1 ERLLERLL
9 EQELLA
15 AGRQDP
21 YFRTHPL
28 SRDRLEF
35 VRDHLARSRLADA
48 PMPEGIEQG
57 FAMVRAKLDG
67 FIDPPAQTLRR
78 WPEADAS
85 APARY
90 ARAIAAFRSGR
101 PAEAVAALDVL
112 IREQPSNPYLHEL
125 KGQVLFESGQVAEAV
140 APYAQAARLAPEE
153 GLIRLNLAR
162 ALMEA
167 GDAAGLPRA
176 VAELDI
182 ALRTE
187 RESPFVWRQMA
198 IAQGRLGNM
207 ALADLALAEEALL
220 LGDSRAARV
229 LAARAEGAL
238 PPGPQ
243 RLRAQDLRAAA
254 QPENLPSRG
263 AGR

>member
-1 ERLLERLL
+1 
-9 EQELLA
+9 
-15 AGRQDP
+15 
-21 YFRTHPL
+21 
-28 SRDRLEF
+28 
-35 VRDHLARSRLADA
+35 
-48 PMPEGIEQG
+48 
-57 FAMVRAKLDG
+57 
-67 FIDPPAQTLRR
+67 
-78 WPEADAS
+78 
-85 APARY
+85 
-90 ARAIAAFRSGR
+90 
-101 PAEAVAALDVL
+101 
-112 IREQPSNPYLHEL
+112 
-125 KGQVLFESGQVAEAV
+125 
-140 APYAQAARLAPEE
+140 
-153 GLIRLNLAR
+153 
-162 ALMEA
+162 MEA